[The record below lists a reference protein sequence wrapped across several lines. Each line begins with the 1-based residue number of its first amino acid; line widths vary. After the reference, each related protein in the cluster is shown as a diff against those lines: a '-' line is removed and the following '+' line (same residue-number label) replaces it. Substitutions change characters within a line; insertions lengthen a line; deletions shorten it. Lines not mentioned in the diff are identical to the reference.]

1 MDRITNQVI
10 TVVHKTIVLFFK
22 SMSKYK
28 ISAHSLPR
36 WRKLKELQIYI
47 ELTGTD
53 TVAADLM

>member
-1 MDRITNQVI
+1 
-10 TVVHKTIVLFFK
+10 
-22 SMSKYK
+22 MSKYK
-28 ISAHSLPR
+28 ISAR